1 MFSNKI
7 WALDRSPTD
16 RNTTTLHDST
26 MAPLV
31 WLVTGCSSGFGNQFV
46 HSILARGDIVI
57 ATARNPTKI
66 QHLVQL
72 GVPTFQLDITDSQSA
87 IEATIAKILA
97 EYGQVDV
104 LVNNAAYIAIGTW
117 EDLSYEDW
125 LAQFDTNVFGTIK
138 VTKALLPHFRERKTG
153 TMVFISSLSGWV
165 GHAGCS
171 AYAGSKF
178 ALEGIV
184 EGLHAETAHLGLK
197 TLLIEPGRFRTKL
210 LSSSSMKARPSD
222 IPEYAERSRAQMEGL
237 AKEDQK
243 QPGDPAKLV
252 EIVLDLV
259 RGEGVAQDIEMP
271 FRLPLGVDCYTDVME
286 KCEATLAMLDTWRDV
301 ARSTD
306 IETPIQQ

>member
-1 MFSNKI
+1 
-7 WALDRSPTD
+7 
-16 RNTTTLHDST
+16 

-31 WLVTGCSSGFGNQFV
+31 WLVTGCSSGFGNHFV
-46 HSILARGDIVI
+46 HSILARGDKVV
-57 ATARNPTKI
+57 ATARDLSKI
-66 QHLVQL
+66 QQLEQL
-72 GVPTFQLDITDSQSA
+72 GVPRFQLDITDSQSV
-87 IEATIAKILA
+87 INATIAEILA
-97 EYGQVDV
+97 EYGRIDV

-138 VTKALLPHFRERKTG
+138 ITKAILPHFRERKTG
-153 TMVFISSLSGWV
+153 TMVFISSLSGWI

-210 LSSSSMKARPSD
+210 LSSSSMKAHPSN
-222 IPEYAERSRAQMEGL
+222 IPEYAERSRAQMETL
-237 AKEDQK
+237 AGEDQN

-259 RGEGVAQDIEMP
+259 RGEGVAQGIEVP
-271 FRLPLGVDCYTDVME
+271 FRLPLGVDCYTDVKK
-286 KCEATLAMLDTWRDV
+286 KCEATLATLETWRNV

-306 IETPIQQ
+306 MEIQKQQ

>member
-1 MFSNKI
+1 MSTGDTTDTPES
-7 WALDRSPTD
+7 DRASQI
-16 RNTTTLHDST
+16 LT

-46 HSILARGDIVI
+46 HSILARGDKVI
-57 ATARNPTKI
+57 ATARDLSKI
-66 QHLVQL
+66 QQFEQL
-72 GVPTFQLDITDSQSA
+72 GVPTFQLDITDSQSS
-87 IEATIAKILA
+87 IKATIAKILA
-97 EYGQVDV
+97 ESGRIDV

-138 VTKALLPHFRERKTG
+138 VTKAILPHFRERKTG

-222 IPEYAERSRAQMEGL
+222 IPEYAEASRAQMKGL
-237 AKEDQK
+237 TGEDQN

-259 RGEGVAQDIEMP
+259 RGEGVAQGMEVPI
-271 FRLPLGVDCYTDVME
+271 RLPLGVDCYADVKN
-286 KCEATLAMLDTWRDV
+286 KCEATLAVLENWRDV

-306 IETPIQQ
+306 IGT

>member
-1 MFSNKI
+1 
-7 WALDRSPTD
+7 
-16 RNTTTLHDST
+16 

-46 HSILARGDIVI
+46 HSILARGDRVV
-57 ATARNPTKI
+57 ATARDLSKI
-66 QHLVQL
+66 QHLNQL
-72 GVPTFQLDITDSQSA
+72 GVPTFQLDITDSQA
-87 IEATIAKILA
+87 FINATISKVLA
-97 EYGQVDV
+97 EYGRIDV
-104 LVNNAAYIAIGTW
+104 LINNAAYIAIGTW

-138 VTKALLPHFRERKTG
+138 VTKALLPHFRERKKG
-153 TMVFISSLSGWV
+153 TMVFISSLSGWI

-197 TLLIEPGRFRTKL
+197 TLLIEPGRFRTNL
-210 LSSSSMKARPSD
+210 LSSSSMKSRPSD

-237 AKEDQK
+237 AGEDQN
-243 QPGDPAKLV
+243 QPGDPVKLV

-259 RGEGVAQDIEMP
+259 RGEGVAQGMEVP
-271 FRLPLGVDCYTDVME
+271 FRLPLGVDCYTDVKE
-286 KCEATLAMLDTWRDV
+286 KCEATLATLETWKNV
-301 ARSTD
+301 TRSTD
-306 IETPIQQ
+306 IETQK

>member
-1 MFSNKI
+1 
-7 WALDRSPTD
+7 
-16 RNTTTLHDST
+16 

-31 WLVTGCSSGFGNQFV
+31 WLITGCSSGFGNQFV
-46 HSILARGDIVI
+46 YNILARGDKVV
-57 ATARNPTKI
+57 ATARDLSKI
-66 QHLVQL
+66 QQLKQL
-72 GVPTFQLDITDSQSA
+72 GVSTFQLDITDSQSS
-87 IEATIAKILA
+87 INATIAKVLA
-97 EYGQVDV
+97 EHGRIDV
-104 LVNNAAYIAIGTW
+104 LINNAAYIAIGTW

-138 VTKALLPHFRERKTG
+138 VTKAILPHFRERKTG
-153 TMVFISSLSGWV
+153 TMVFISSLSGWI

-210 LSSSSMKARPSD
+210 LSSGNMIARTSD
-222 IPEYAERSRAQMEGL
+222 IPDYAEKSRAQMEGL
-237 AKEDQK
+237 VGEDQK

-259 RGEGVAQDIEMP
+259 REEGVAQGIEVP
-271 FRLPLGVDCYTDVME
+271 FRLPLGFDCYTDVKE
-286 KCEATLAMLDTWRDV
+286 KCEATLATLETWRNV
-301 ARSTD
+301 ATSTD
-306 IETPIQQ
+306 MET

>member
-1 MFSNKI
+1 
-7 WALDRSPTD
+7 
-16 RNTTTLHDST
+16 

-31 WLVTGCSSGFGNQFV
+31 WLVTGCSSGFGSQFV
-46 HSILARGDIVI
+46 HSILARGDKVV
-57 ATARNPTKI
+57 ATARDLSKI
-66 QHLVQL
+66 RHLEQL
-72 GVPTFQLDITDSQSA
+72 GVHTFQLDITDSQPS
-87 IEATIAKILA
+87 INATIAQILA
-97 EYGQVDV
+97 EYGRIDV
-104 LVNNAAYIAIGTW
+104 LINNAAYIAIGTW

-138 VTKALLPHFRERKTG
+138 VTKAVLPHFRERKSG
-153 TMVFISSLSGWV
+153 TMVFISSLSGWI

-222 IPEYAERSRAQMEGL
+222 IPEYAERSRAQMKGL
-237 AKEDQK
+237 AGEDQN

-259 RGEGVAQDIEMP
+259 RGEGVAQGMEAP
-271 FRLPLGVDCYTDVME
+271 FRLPLGVDCYTDVKE
-286 KCEATLAMLDTWRDV
+286 KCEATLATLENWKEV
-301 ARSTD
+301 AKSTD
-306 IETPIQQ
+306 IALDT

>member
-1 MFSNKI
+1 
-7 WALDRSPTD
+7 
-16 RNTTTLHDST
+16 

-46 HSILARGDIVI
+46 HSILARGDKVV
-57 ATARNPTKI
+57 ATARDLSRI
-66 QHLVQL
+66 RQLERL
-72 GVPTFQLDITDSQSA
+72 GVPIFQLDVTDSQSV
-87 IEATIAKILA
+87 INATIAKVLA
-97 EYGQVDV
+97 EYGRIDV

-138 VTKALLPHFRERKTG
+138 VTKAILPHFRERKTG

-165 GHAGCS
+165 GHPGCS

-197 TLLIEPGRFRTKL
+197 TLLVEPGRFRTNL
-210 LSSSSMKARPSD
+210 LSSSNMKARLSD
-222 IPEYAERSRAQMEGL
+222 IAEYAESSRAQMTGL
-237 AKEDQK
+237 AGEDQK

-259 RGEGVAQDIEMP
+259 RGEGVAQGMEVP
-271 FRLPLGVDCYTDVME
+271 FRLPLGVDCYTDIKE
-286 KCEATLAMLDTWRDV
+286 KCEATLAMLETWKNV

-306 IETPIQQ
+306 MENQN

>member
-1 MFSNKI
+1 
-7 WALDRSPTD
+7 
-16 RNTTTLHDST
+16 

-46 HSILARGDIVI
+46 HSILARGDKVV
-57 ATARNPTKI
+57 ATARDLSKI
-66 QHLVQL
+66 QHLKQL
-72 GVPTFQLDITDSQSA
+72 GFPTFQLDITDSQAS
-87 IEATIAKILA
+87 IDTTIAEVLSKHGRI
-97 EYGQVDV
+97 DV
-104 LVNNAAYIAIGTW
+104 LVNNAAYITIGTL
-117 EDLSYEDW
+117 EGLSHEDW

-138 VTKALLPHFRERKTG
+138 VTKALLPHFRARRSG
-153 TMVFISSLSGWV
+153 TMVFISSLSGWI

-210 LSSSSMKARPSD
+210 LSSNSMKARPSNILD
-222 IPEYAERSRAQMEGL
+222 YAERSTAQMEGL
-237 AKEDQK
+237 AGESEN

-252 EIVLDLV
+252 EVVLDLV
-259 RGEGVAQDIEMP
+259 RGEGVAEGKTVP
-271 FRLPLGVDCYTDVME
+271 FRLPLGVDCYEDVEE
-286 KCEATLAMLDTWRDV
+286 KCAATLELLETWRDV

-306 IETPIQQ
+306 IET